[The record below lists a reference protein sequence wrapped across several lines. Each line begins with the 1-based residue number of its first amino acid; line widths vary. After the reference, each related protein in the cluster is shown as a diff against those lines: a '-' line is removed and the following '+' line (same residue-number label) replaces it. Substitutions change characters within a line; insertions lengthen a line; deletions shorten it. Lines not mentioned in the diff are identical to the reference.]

1 MDDSAD
7 SVKPGDRGAV
17 GGAAER
23 FESVV
28 PGGAEELLELM
39 GEGLRVAS
47 SGRQGA

>member
-7 SVKPGDRGAV
+7 SVKPGDRSAV
-17 GGAAER
+17 GSAAER
-23 FESVV
+23 FEGVV
-28 PGGAEELLELM
+28 PRSAEELIELM